1 MSDKLKASLDTF
13 FNLHIPTLFQLWY
26 IQVNSGIYRSTLVY
40 TGQLWYIQVNSG
52 IYSQLWYIQVN
63 SLPFLLCPFP
73 LTLSKKIS
81 YAKINCIRQ
90 TASDKLHQTNCIRQT
105 ASDKLHQTNCIRQ
118 TVSDK
123 LHQTNCIRQ
132 NIPTYSAKKET
143 NRSFKNCKVPCHLSL
158 YN

>member
-1 MSDKLKASLDTF
+1 MSHKSKLPDVRQAQSF
-13 FNLHIPTLFQLWY
+13 PGYVRQSPYSNFIPTLVYTGQLWY

-52 IYSQLWYIQVN
+52 IYRSTLVYTGQLASIPTLSFSPTVISN
-63 SLPFLLCPFP
+63 FLL
-73 LTLSKKIS
+73 SKD
-81 YAKINCIRQ
+81 Q
-90 TASDKLHQTNCIRQT
+90 LHQTNCIRQT
-105 ASDKLHQTNCIRQ
+105 A
-118 TVSDK
+118 SDK

>member
-1 MSDKLKASLDTF
+1 MLDILKANNHNQVISHKSKLPDVRQAQSF
-13 FNLHIPTLFQLWY
+13 PGYVLQSPYSNFIP
-26 IQVNSGIYRSTLVY
+26 TLVY

-90 TASDKLHQTNCIRQT
+90 TASDKLHQTKHSN
-105 ASDKLHQTNCIRQ
+105 
-118 TVSDK
+118 VFG
-123 LHQTNCIRQ
+123 
-132 NIPTYSAKKET
+132 KKG
-143 NRSFKNCKVPCHLSL
+143 N
-158 YN
+158 